1 MNGGAIARGSAVVFV
16 AAMLQTVIV
25 SAIVIG
31 GGAPDLLLVVVISLG
46 LLRGSIPGAVYGF
59 AGGLVVDLLTLDTL
73 GFTSLVLTL
82 AGFWAGR
89 YAETSG
95 RGQRFGPLIAVGA
108 LTVLAGA
115 LRVRAA
121 LHAGRRRR
129 RLLRARYLARTD
141 SAPEP
146 RSRRARVRARPGDR
160 PRAGDDRAHA
170 GGRARCLSRAA
181 AARTTSAARPRG
193 GSSRPIPACG
203 SRTG

>member
-1 MNGGAIARGSAVVFV
+1 VNGGAIARGSAVVFV

-46 LLRGSIPGAVYGF
+46 LLRGSIPGAAYGF

-95 RGQRFGPLIAVGA
+95 RGQRSAPLIAVGA

-115 LRVRAA
+115 FAFVLHYMLGVEVVARYVLVTALVPTLLLNLALAVPVYALVRAIV
-121 LHAGRRRR
+121 REPETIER
-129 RLLRARYLARTD
+129 
-141 SAPEP
+141 APE
-146 RSRRARVRARPGDR
+146 VE
-160 PRAGDDRAHA
+160 
-170 GGRARCLSRAA
+170 LVV
-181 AARTTSAARPRG
+181 
-193 GSSRPIPACG
+193 
-203 SRTG
+203 